1 MSGIRQLPSAGP
13 QNSDETPKIE
23 FLLYAPKTFLTR
35 ANRMQIES
43 TAAPS
48 QDDGLYVSADA
59 CKLISL
65 HAVSEIFRRDADE
78 VVRNKNRSTVHP
90 VSLL

>member
-1 MSGIRQLPSAGP
+1 MLECRTIPFSKVGSFALIANLALEQKMMAH
-13 QNSDETPKIE
+13 
-23 FLLYAPKTFLTR
+23 F